1 MVATILCF
9 FFSEV
14 TGEFLV
20 YVLFSWLYS
29 YFIETVFIYHHWSG
43 ENYINDCT
51 YPVNGWVNLK
61 MIFNLI
67 LEIGYVVDVKI
78 FKLGGP
84 FLSTLGLTN
93 FMYLF

>member
-1 MVATILCF
+1 
-9 FFSEV
+9 
-14 TGEFLV
+14 
-20 YVLFSWLYS
+20 
-29 YFIETVFIYHHWSG
+29 
-43 ENYINDCT
+43 
-51 YPVNGWVNLK
+51 